1 MSSKSASE
9 LSCVRGRYNDFF
21 LTNKGTIF
29 GAYELSGVD
38 PTGLGQMEREWC
50 TFIMSSLFKHS
61 PDTMTLTQY
70 YIHQDNASIKLKER
84 DQSRSKLLSS
94 RREAFLNSRRL
105 SSSRLFFLPEF
116 RLDQD
121 LNSFWTIEFFQNLLL
136 YPLSATARRYIHMR
150 MSEYNSI
157 LAYEDDLKV
166 TAQNLSDGIQKHLS
180 RLNLSSLQNR
190 LLNSVEHWGL
200 VKALHNFDFR
210 LLDQKGKPA
219 SNYLHSRVFEGN
231 VKAVNLNGI
240 DYLKIQGLSTV
251 YLRIASIKGFSDEYI
266 HEATFAR
273 GINAPVSV
281 KGNYV
286 MMSRYR
292 GMSKSES
299 KKYFKNMEDDV
310 QRNQINPAE
319 LLTGNIK
326 SGLEKQLSMSDTDQA
341 ILKEVKDAVALPDG
355 FGNYEAA
362 VVIFGD
368 DLDQINATCREL
380 EAAYNQAS
388 IDLIFESTGLEAAF
402 ESFLPGSQFQ
412 SKREMVINS
421 TKASALSLFYKA
433 SVGQHD
439 WLFST
444 ALGKQIEEALY
455 IFESNDGSPFYYQ
468 PHLNGKCLIICIGPI
483 RTGKTFL
490 KNTIASHVM
499 KYTNSFYTAIDI
511 DPGTETLAKFF
522 QEDGAIFRL
531 DEDFQ
536 AGFNPFLTA
545 TGSDDTRFKAHFIRQ
560 LETMIKANS
569 NEESRRFTRLEQT
582 QIDSALKDIL
592 DPRLE
597 PHMRTLETF
606 LGHCNK
612 DIAHKLAR
620 FHGHGMYSRLYDNA
634 TDAIGS
640 LRKRFS
646 VYNIM
651 GVRDDPVLLPLVMN
665 EIVYRVVRTFE
676 SRSLRDSFKMLDID
690 EAHAF
695 LKIPGMTDFLVN
707 GIRTWGKWNAG
718 VSLSTQSPL
727 ELESVPHWPVLR
739 SAASTLIFMADGE
752 MNRDVY
758 KRVFDLSD
766 GHLDAIENLIP
777 KQQAFIY
784 QRDLRVAKV
793 INLFVEPEQKV
804 INTSV
809 AGEVS
814 VRDRNLN
821 EFDDVDQAIQ
831 ATIEELELA

>member
-1 MSSKSASE
+1 M
-9 LSCVRGRYNDFF
+9 
-21 LTNKGTIF
+21 
-29 GAYELSGVD
+29 
-38 PTGLGQMEREWC
+38 
-50 TFIMSSLFKHS
+50 
-61 PDTMTLTQY
+61 
-70 YIHQDNASIKLKER
+70 
-84 DQSRSKLLSS
+84 
-94 RREAFLNSRRL
+94 
-105 SSSRLFFLPEF
+105 
-116 RLDQD
+116 
-121 LNSFWTIEFFQNLLL
+121 
-136 YPLSATARRYIHMR
+136 
-150 MSEYNSI
+150 
-157 LAYEDDLKV
+157 
-166 TAQNLSDGIQKHLS
+166 
-180 RLNLSSLQNR
+180 
-190 LLNSVEHWGL
+190 
-200 VKALHNFDFR
+200 
-210 LLDQKGKPA
+210 
-219 SNYLHSRVFEGN
+219 
-231 VKAVNLNGI
+231 KAVNFNGI

-251 YLRIASIKGFSDEYI
+251 YLRIASIKGFSDDYI

-286 MMSRYR
+286 IMSRYR

-310 QRNQINPAE
+310 QRKQINPAE
-319 LLTGNIK
+319 LLSGNVK
-326 SGLEKQLSMSDTDQA
+326 SGLEKQLAMSDTDKA

-355 FGNYEAA
+355 FSDYEAA
-362 VVIFGD
+362 VAVFGSNIE
-368 DLDQINATCREL
+368 QINATCREL
-380 EAAYNQAS
+380 EASYNQAS

-402 ESFLPGSQFQ
+402 ESFLPGSQFK

-433 SVGQHD
+433 SAGQHD

-444 ALGKQIEEALY
+444 ALGQQIEEALY
-455 IFESNDGSPFYYQ
+455 IFESNDGSLFHYQ
-468 PHLNGKCLIICIGPI
+468 PHLNGKCLIICVGPI
-483 RTGKTFL
+483 RTGKSFL
-490 KNTIASHVM
+490 KNTIASHIM
-499 KYTNSFYTAIDI
+499 KYKNSFYTAIDI

-522 QEDGAIFRL
+522 QDDGSIFRL

-536 AGFNPFLTA
+536 AGFNPFSTS

-569 NEESRRFTRLEQT
+569 NEESRKFTPLEQT
-582 QIDSALKDIL
+582 QIDNALKDTL
-592 DPRLE
+592 DLA
-597 PHMRTLETF
+597 PHMRSFETF
-606 LGHCNK
+606 LDHCNK
-612 DIAHKLAR
+612 DVAKKLER
-620 FHGHGMYSRLYDNA
+620 FHGHGMYSRLYDNT

-640 LRKRFS
+640 LRQRFS

-651 GVRDDPVLLPLVMN
+651 GVRDEPVLLPLVMN
-665 EIVYRVVRTFE
+665 EIVYRVIRTFE
-676 SRSLRDSFKMLDID
+676 SPSLRDSFKMLDID

-707 GIRTWGKWNAG
+707 SIRTWGKWNAG

-727 ELESVPHWPVLR
+727 ELESIPHWPVLR

-809 AGEVS
+809 AGETS
-814 VRDRNLN
+814 VRDRNLSQ
-821 EFDDVDQAIQ
+821 FDDIDQAIQ
-831 ATIEELELA
+831 TTIQELEFT